1 MANFANY
8 VTNNLHGI
16 NQYEDIFNTIT
27 QARKIMMD
35 PTGNP
40 QQENLAAAHSVAG
53 SLLDSGWNQ
62 GNNGILIR
70 NLSEQTI
77 TDIQEYILDEDPSET
92 TEITMRQLKNYIQ
105 NYIDNNV
112 DNNLAAAAAGG
123 RRRKSKKSRKYK
135 KSRKSKKSRKNNKSR
150 KY

>member
-8 VTNNLHGI
+8 VTNNLPGI
-16 NQYEDIFNTIT
+16 NEYEDIFNTIA
-27 QARKIMMD
+27 QARKLMME

-53 SLLDSGWNQ
+53 SLLNSGWNQ

-77 TDIQEYILDEDPSET
+77 TDIQEYISEEDPGL
-92 TEITMRQLKNYIQ
+92 ITQSRLRKLQTDIQ

-123 RRRKSKKSRKYK
+123 RRRKSKKSRKSKKLRKYK
-135 KSRKSKKSRKNNKSR
+135 KSRKSKKLR

>member
-1 MANFANY
+1 MANFVNY
-8 VTNNLHGI
+8 VTNNLNGI
-16 NQYEDIFNTIT
+16 NEYEDIFNTIV
-27 QARKIMMD
+27 QARKLMME
-35 PTGNP
+35 PTGNS
-40 QQENLAAAHSVAG
+40 QAENLAAAHSVAG
-53 SLLDSGWNQ
+53 SLLNSGWNQ

-77 TDIQEYILDEDPSET
+77 TDILDYILEEDPGET
-92 TEITMRQLKNYIQ
+92 TENRLRQLQTDIQ

-123 RRRKSKKSRKYK
+123 RRRKSRKSRKSKKLRKYK
-135 KSRKSKKSRKNNKSR
+135 KSRKSKKLR